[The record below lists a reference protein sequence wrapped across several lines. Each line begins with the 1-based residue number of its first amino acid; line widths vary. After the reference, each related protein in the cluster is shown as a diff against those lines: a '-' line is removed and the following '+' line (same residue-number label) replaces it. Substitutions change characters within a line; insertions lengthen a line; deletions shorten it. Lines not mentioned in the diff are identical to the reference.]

1 MTGILTNLLGLFQKK
16 PQGPYGIKR
25 VKAGAAI
32 VKVDQSAYDEN
43 GRVVLPSVVGE
54 RRVVALG
61 AWLFEDCVAL
71 KDVVIPEGVLEI
83 GDGAFDGCTALSSVE
98 LPEGV
103 VRIGRYAFDGAT
115 SLTNI
120 RIPASV
126 REIGLDAFAR
136 SAVAVDV
143 DRYNEWY
150 SSESGVLF
158 DKWKST
164 LIHFP
169 TISAIR
175 EYAIPKTVREIDECA
190 FEGASSL
197 VSVAIPGSVKTIG
210 NAAFLDCSSLAKVEL
225 AEGVE
230 IIDEGAFDG
239 CFALTRLV
247 IPTSVSQIEDPFYK
261 CPAVLVVRK
270 GSYAESWA
278 RREGREFEIVEWRK
292 TF

>member
-54 RRVVALG
+54 RR
-61 AWLFEDCVAL
+61 
-71 KDVVIPEGVLEI
+71 DVVIPEGVLEI
-83 GDGAFDGCTALSSVE
+83 GDGAFDGCTALTNVE

-143 DRYNEWY
+143 DRYNDWY

-164 LIHFP
+164 LINFP

-197 VSVAIPGSVKTIG
+197 VSVA
-210 NAAFLDCSSLAKVEL
+210 
-225 AEGVE
+225 
-230 IIDEGAFDG
+230 
-239 CFALTRLV
+239 
-247 IPTSVSQIEDPFYK
+247 
-261 CPAVLVVRK
+261 
-270 GSYAESWA
+270 
-278 RREGREFEIVEWRK
+278 
-292 TF
+292 